1 MITHSEK
8 ISENIIYS
16 IVENIS
22 VISDDIVDRIKMVN
36 DDNEAFSIYAPSS
49 IAKYIVKYLIL
60 NINNSWFHK
69 CSINKLL
76 FLEDTDVVITVYG
89 DKMIF
94 VEEARYNGIIKD
106 NSDSEFTY
114 VYDSFKKTEVDTL
127 GENDSPIL
135 VFGLFD

>member
-1 MITHSEK
+1 MIVHSEK

-49 IAKYIVKYLIL
+49 IAKYIVKDLIL
-60 NINNSWFHK
+60 NLNNSWFHK

-76 FLEDTDVVITVYG
+76 FLEDTDVVITLYG

-94 VEEARYNGIIKD
+94 VEEARYNGIIID

>member
-1 MITHSEK
+1 MIVHSEK

-22 VISDDIVDRIKMVN
+22 VISNDIVDRLKMVN

-49 IAKYIVKYLIL
+49 IAKYIVKDLIL
-60 NINNSWFHK
+60 NLNNSWFHK

-76 FLEDTDVVITVYG
+76 FLEDTDVVITLYG

-94 VEEARYNGIIKD
+94 VEDARYNGIIKD
-106 NSDSEFTY
+106 NSDSVFTY
-114 VYDSFKKTEVDTL
+114 IYDGFKKSEVDVL
-127 GENDSPIL
+127 SENDSPIL

>member
-1 MITHSEK
+1 MIVHSEK

-16 IVENIS
+16 IVDNIY
-22 VISDDIVDRIKMVN
+22 VISNDIVDRLKMVN

-49 IAKYIVKYLIL
+49 IAKYIVKDLIL
-60 NINNSWFHK
+60 NLNNSWFHK

-94 VEEARYNGIIKD
+94 VEDARYNGIIKD
-106 NSDSEFTY
+106 NSDSVFTY
-114 VYDSFKKTEVDTL
+114 IYDGFKKSEVDVL
-127 GENDSPIL
+127 SENDSPIL